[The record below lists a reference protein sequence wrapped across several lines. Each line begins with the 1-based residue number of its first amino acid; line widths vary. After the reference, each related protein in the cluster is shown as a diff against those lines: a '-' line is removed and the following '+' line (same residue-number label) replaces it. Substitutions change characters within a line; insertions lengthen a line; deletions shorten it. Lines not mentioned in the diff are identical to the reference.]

1 MTDILK
7 SNDRLIPLDQ
17 LPPELQEKIKKY
29 AVLDI
34 YKDKAKKE
42 IKAVKRDQEKTIPA
56 INQTEYTKIIN
67 ELKTRTG

>member
-42 IKAVKRDQEKTIPA
+42 IKPRA
-56 INQTEYTKIIN
+56 TKI
-67 ELKTRTG
+67 LGARR